1 MLEFLAGAVV
11 VLLIG
16 PPLVLAAGFVLLGL
30 AAALPATPRRVRE
43 RFYCP
48 WMRRTVNADFLVAE
62 GARHPT
68 DLLACTAFAEPTRV
82 TCQKLCR
89 QATTVKWGV
98 PRGMFP
104 RWALTAGGPTS
115 WREVTPASR

>member
-1 MLEFLAGAVV
+1 MLNVLAGAIVF
-11 VLLIG
+11 LLIG
-16 PPLVLAAGFVLLGL
+16 PPLIFGMGFVLLGV
-30 AAALPATPRRVRE
+30 AAALPATPRRLRE

-48 WMRRTVNADFLVAE
+48 WMRRLVTADFLAAE

-68 DLLACTAFAEPTRV
+68 DLLACSAFAEPTRV

-89 QATTVKWGV
+89 QAALIQWGI

-104 RWALTAGGPTS
+104 RWALTAGGPTA
-115 WREVTPASR
+115 WRDAESPVR